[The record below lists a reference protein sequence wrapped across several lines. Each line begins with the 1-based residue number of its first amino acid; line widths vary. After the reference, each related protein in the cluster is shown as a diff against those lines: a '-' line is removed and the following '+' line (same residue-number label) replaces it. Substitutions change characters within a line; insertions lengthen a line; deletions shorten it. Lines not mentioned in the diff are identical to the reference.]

1 MEEEIKKMLYE
12 KIKYSEQGLT
22 NGEVVLAIYLLDQE
36 KKEKW
41 KTISTIT
48 QTGEGIQT
56 TTEKAMKENKG
67 IKVENKTDLLN
78 RDIEY
83 ISINENDEE
92 IVRILANINKNGEII
107 TGKENINV
115 HIKYTDTDVM
125 TIIEL

>member
-1 MEEEIKKMLYE
+1 MEEEIKNDTT
-12 KIKYSEQGLT
+12 KI
-22 NGEVVLAIYLLDQE
+22 NRD
-36 KKEKW
+36 
-41 KTISTIT
+41 
-48 QTGEGIQT
+48 
-56 TTEKAMKENKG
+56 G